1 MTISRNFSLS
11 RLFFFSFSLLQT
23 VSSSIFFF
31 SFSFPLSL
39 ECCHSLY
46 FFSLFLSSSSFF
58 FLFIS
63 CTLHAVFFFFLFCFC
78 FLFCLFQ
85 SCMLFSFFLSF
96 SHSISSWLSLQF
108 SDLVCWVILWVL
120 QIGILWT
127 ISIFFYFTNL
137 RVISVQIWR
146 KKIWEE
152 KRFSILVDLI
162 LWHGFDLISCV
173 DLILWHGFDL
183 ISFFIFR

>member
-1 MTISRNFSLS
+1 MDMTISRNFSLS
-11 RLFFFSFSLLQT
+11 RLCFFSFSLLQT

-58 FLFIS
+58 SLFLS

-96 SHSISSWLSLQF
+96 FLSLTLSPADSLF
-108 SDLVCWVILWVL
+108 SFQIWCVELFYGFCKLEFCELFRFFFIL
-120 QIGILWT
+120 QICVLLVFR
-127 ISIFFYFTNL
+127 S
-137 RVISVQIWR
+137 
-146 KKIWEE
+146 EE
-152 KRFSILVDLI
+152 KRSGKRRGSQFWLI
-162 LWHGFDLISCV
+162 
-173 DLILWHGFDL
+173 
-183 ISFFIFR
+183 